1 MVSQNMTL
9 SGFRRW
15 RDSEAFAEYRK
26 DRGYQTVDAVV
37 RRTERVIR
45 ARATKSDRE
54 KVRSYLARATEGLSG
69 PRKYGSGPTKI
80 SAKTAALR
88 NWGYDPTGYYR
99 K

>member
-9 SGFRRW
+9 TGFRRW
-15 RDSEAFAEYRK
+15 RDSQAYSEYRK

-37 RRTERVIR
+37 RRTERVLR
-45 ARATKSDRE
+45 GRATKNDRE
-54 KVRSYLARATEGLSG
+54 KVKSYLARATKGPSG
-69 PRKYGSGPTKI
+69 PPRYGSGSTKV